1 MPALRAKVA
10 VEMGVSEEQ
19 LKGSEAKT
27 ALMEA
32 FQEFLLNGEANAI
45 NEEANANNGDANANA
60 INQDEKEKYVD
71 DEEVIN
77 NDPAPAKPAKKT
89 KKASGKS
96 DSKAES
102 KARKDTGRRRLP
114 KPAIHDSD
122 SGTTEDDKTAPGNKS
137 KSSGGRTR
145 TEAQIERLKSYIFKC
160 GVRRVW

>member
-32 FQEFLLNGEANAI
+32 FQEFLLNGEANAK
-45 NEEANANNGDANANA
+45 ANNGDANANA

-122 SGTTEDDKTAPGNKS
+122 SGTTEDDKTAHGNKS